1 LRNLAVN
8 TQKSYLQRISLFA
21 RHFDRSPALLG
32 PEEIRTYQ
40 LYLTNDKQLTPASIG
55 VATAALRFLYTVTL
69 KRRWDVEAVLPTPQR
84 PKTLPV
90 ILSPEEVRL
99 FLSCVPRQ

>member
-1 LRNLAVN
+1 MCSDFNLQRGFPMTPLRQRVLEDMQLRNLAVN

-69 KRRWDVEAVLPTPQR
+69 KRRWDV
-84 PKTLPV
+84 
-90 ILSPEEVRL
+90 
-99 FLSCVPRQ
+99 